1 MELWT
6 ISFTVQD
13 KYKNFFSDYVESIEG
28 YVSSSLFVN
37 ESLLTKSISKKNTQ
51 NIYNYLG
58 EFHHNDYWLLDVL
71 VSVKP
76 RFDIIQKKINDLA
89 KELKISPY
97 TLQNSTYDEEKD
109 KKYIYSKKI
118 KKKDWLKENRKSFPT
133 IEVDNFYI
141 YGSHIKK
148 DSLNNFL
155 DIKIDASTAFGTGS
169 HATTKCC
176 LKAISFLSKSYKPY
190 KVLDYGCGT
199 GILGIA
205 SRKKFK
211 KNQITLVDIDLEAIR
226 ISKDNIKLNNILSNR
241 L

>member
-13 KYKNFFSDYVESIEG
+13 KYKNIFSEYVESIEG

-58 EFHHNDYWLLDVL
+58 DFHHNDYWLLDVL

-97 TLQNSTYDEEKD
+97 TFQNSTYDEEKD
-109 KKYIYSKKI
+109 KKNIQKK
-118 KKKDWLKENRKSFPT
+118 
-133 IEVDNFYI
+133 
-141 YGSHIKK
+141 
-148 DSLNNFL
+148 
-155 DIKIDASTAFGTGS
+155 
-169 HATTKCC
+169 
-176 LKAISFLSKSYKPY
+176 
-190 KVLDYGCGT
+190 
-199 GILGIA
+199 
-205 SRKKFK
+205 
-211 KNQITLVDIDLEAIR
+211 
-226 ISKDNIKLNNILSNR
+226 
-241 L
+241 